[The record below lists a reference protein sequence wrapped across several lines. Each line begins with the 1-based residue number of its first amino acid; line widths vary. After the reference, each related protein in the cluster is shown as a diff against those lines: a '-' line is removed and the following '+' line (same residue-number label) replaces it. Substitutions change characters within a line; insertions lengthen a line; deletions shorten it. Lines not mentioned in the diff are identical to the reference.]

1 MKISNVGVSSTPPA
15 QQPVDST
22 AAANQQA
29 APPSVAAA
37 SSYTPSPQLMKLVDL
52 VRQESDVRPDLVL
65 AATQRLQQGDYG
77 TSAAADQTAAAMLDS
92 LD

>member
-1 MKISNVGVSSTPPA
+1 
-15 QQPVDST
+15 
-22 AAANQQA
+22 
-29 APPSVAAA
+29 
-37 SSYTPSPQLMKLVDL
+37 MKLVDL